1 MSTHDEKPQHDP
13 TADEQLSESLAGHAA
28 LSEGDGGDDTSPL
41 AENSDSPVRADN
53 S

>member
-13 TADEQLSESLAGHAA
+13 SADQQLSESLEGHKGLADEA
-28 LSEGDGGDDTSPL
+28 EEGSPL
-41 AENSDSPVRADN
+41 EETDSPVRTEN